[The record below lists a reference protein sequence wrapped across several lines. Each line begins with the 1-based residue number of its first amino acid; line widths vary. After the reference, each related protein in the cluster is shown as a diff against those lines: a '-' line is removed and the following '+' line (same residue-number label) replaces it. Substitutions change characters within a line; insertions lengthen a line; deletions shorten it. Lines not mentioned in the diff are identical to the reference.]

1 MSCNRG
7 IEMLCNIFDS
17 HAHFDDEAFSKDRDE
32 LLSELFNNTVCNVIN
47 VGADMK
53 SSEESIKLANKYSQ
67 IYASVGAHPHC
78 VSDLPENYIEIFSIL
93 AKNKKVVAIGEM
105 GLDYHYDTTPKD
117 MQKKYFEE
125 QLILAQNLDL
135 PAIIHTRE
143 ATEDTLKILTK
154 YKVKGTVHCFSE
166 SVETL
171 KEVLKIGM
179 YISLGGAVTFK
190 NARKSLEVAYEVPIE
205 RLLLETDAPYMTPVP
220 FRGKRCDSSMIKY
233 TAEKIAEIKGMS
245 VEFLLEQTR
254 TNAENLFL
262 LKRDV

>member
-1 MSCNRG
+1 M
-7 IEMLCNIFDS
+7 
-17 HAHFDDEAFSKDRDE
+17 
-32 LLSELFNNTVCNVIN
+32 CNVIN
-47 VGADMK
+47 VGADVK

-78 VSDLPENYIEIFSIL
+78 VSDLPENYIEIFSDL
-93 AKNKKVVAIGEM
+93 AKNEKVVAIGEI

-135 PAIIHTRE
+135 PVIIHTRE
-143 ATEDTLKILTK
+143 ATEDTLKVLKK
-154 YKVKGTVHCFSE
+154 YKVKGTIHCFSE

-171 KEVLKIGM
+171 KEVLKMGM

-190 NARKSLEVAYEVPIE
+190 NARKLLEVAYEVPIE

-233 TAEKIAEIKGMS
+233 TAEKIAEIKGIS

-254 TNAENLFL
+254 TNAESLFL
-262 LKRDV
+262 SNF

>member
-17 HAHFDDEAFSKDRDE
+17 HAHYDDEAFSQDRDE
-32 LLSELFNNTVCNVIN
+32 LLEELFSSTVCNVIN

-78 VSDLPENYIEIFSIL
+78 VSGLPENYIEIFSTL
-93 AKNKKVVAIGEM
+93 AKNEKVVAIGEI
-105 GLDYHYDTTPKD
+105 GIDYHYDTTPKD

-135 PAIIHTRE
+135 PVIIHTRE
-143 ATEDTLKILTK
+143 ATEDTLKILKK

-171 KEVLKIGM
+171 KEVLKMGM

-190 NARKSLEVAYEVPIE
+190 NARKSLEVAYEVPIG

-233 TAEKIAEIKGMS
+233 TAEKIAEIKGVS

-254 TNAENLFL
+254 TNAESLFF
-262 LKRDV
+262 K

>member
-17 HAHFDDEAFSKDRDE
+17 HAHYDDEAFSKDRDE

-125 QLILAQNLDL
+125 QLTLAQNLDL

-171 KEVLKIGM
+171 KEVLKMGM

-190 NARKSLEVAYEVPIE
+190 NARKSLEVADEVPIE

>member
-1 MSCNRG
+1 
-7 IEMLCNIFDS
+7 MLCNIFDS
-17 HAHFDDEAFSKDRDE
+17 HAHYDDEAFSQDRDE
-32 LLSELFNNTVCNVIN
+32 LLEELFSNTVCNVIN

-78 VSDLPENYIEIFSIL
+78 VSGLPENYIEIFSTL
-93 AKNKKVVAIGEM
+93 AKNEKVVAIGEI
-105 GLDYHYDTTPKD
+105 GIDYHYDTTPKD
-117 MQKKYFEE
+117 MQKRYFEE
-125 QLILAQNLDL
+125 QLVLAQNLDL
-135 PAIIHTRE
+135 PVIIHTRE
-143 ATEDTLKILTK
+143 ATEDTLKILKK

-171 KEVLKIGM
+171 KEVLKMGM

-190 NARKSLEVAYEVPIE
+190 NARKLLEVAYEVPIE

-233 TAEKIAEIKGMS
+233 TAEKIAEIKGIS
-245 VEFLLEQTR
+245 VEFLLEQAR
-254 TNAENLFL
+254 TNAESLFL
-262 LKRDV
+262 SKF

>member
-17 HAHFDDEAFSKDRDE
+17 HAHYDDEAFSQDRDE
-32 LLSELFNNTVCNVIN
+32 LLNELFSSTVCNVIN

-67 IYASVGAHPHC
+67 IYASVGTHPHC
-78 VSDLPENYIEIFSIL
+78 VSDLPENYIEIFSTL
-93 AKNKKVVAIGEM
+93 AKNEKVVAIGEI

-135 PAIIHTRE
+135 PVIIHTRE
-143 ATEDTLKILTK
+143 ATEDTLKILKK
-154 YKVKGTVHCFSE
+154 YKVNGTVHCFSE

-171 KEVLKIGM
+171 KEVLKMGM
-179 YISLGGAVTFK
+179 YISLGGVVTFK

-245 VEFLLEQTR
+245 VEFLLEQAR
-254 TNAENLFL
+254 TNAESLFL
-262 LKRDV
+262 SNF

>member
-1 MSCNRG
+1 
-7 IEMLCNIFDS
+7 MLCNIFDS
-17 HAHFDDEAFSKDRDE
+17 HAHYDDEAFSKDRDE

-117 MQKKYFEE
+117 MQKKYFEG

>member
-1 MSCNRG
+1 
-7 IEMLCNIFDS
+7 MLCNIFDS
-17 HAHFDDEAFSKDRDE
+17 HAHYDDEAFSKDRDE

-125 QLILAQNLDL
+125 QLTLAQNLDL

-171 KEVLKIGM
+171 KEVLKMGM

-190 NARKSLEVAYEVPIE
+190 NARKSLEVADEVPIE

>member
-17 HAHFDDEAFSKDRDE
+17 HAHYDDEAFSQDRDE
-32 LLSELFNNTVCNVIN
+32 LLNELFSSTVCNVIN
-47 VGADMK
+47 VGADVK

-78 VSDLPENYIEIFSIL
+78 VSDLPENYIEIFSDL
-93 AKNKKVVAIGEM
+93 AKNEKVVAIGEI

-117 MQKKYFEE
+117 MQKKYFEK

-135 PAIIHTRE
+135 PVIIHTRE
-143 ATEDTLKILTK
+143 ATEDTLKVLKK
-154 YKVKGTVHCFSE
+154 YKVKGTIHCFSE
-166 SVETL
+166 SIETL
-171 KEVLKIGM
+171 KEVLKMGM

-190 NARKSLEVAYEVPIE
+190 NARKLLEVAYEVPIE

-233 TAEKIAEIKGMS
+233 TAEKIAEIKGIS
-245 VEFLLEQTR
+245 VEFLLEQAR
-254 TNAENLFL
+254 TNAESLFL
-262 LKRDV
+262 SNF

>member
-17 HAHFDDEAFSKDRDE
+17 HAHYDDEAFSKDRDE

>member
-1 MSCNRG
+1 
-7 IEMLCNIFDS
+7 MLCNIFDS
-17 HAHFDDEAFSKDRDE
+17 HAHYDDEAFSKDRDE

-125 QLILAQNLDL
+125 QLTLAQNLDL

>member
-7 IEMLCNIFDS
+7 TEMLCNIFDS
-17 HAHFDDEAFSKDRDE
+17 HAHYDDEAFSQDRDE
-32 LLSELFNNTVCNVIN
+32 LLEELFSNTVCNVIN

-78 VSDLPENYIEIFSIL
+78 VSGLPENYIEIFSTL
-93 AKNKKVVAIGEM
+93 AKNEKVVAIGEI
-105 GLDYHYDTTPKD
+105 GIDYHYDTTPKD
-117 MQKKYFEE
+117 MQKRYFEE
-125 QLILAQNLDL
+125 QLVLAQNLDL
-135 PAIIHTRE
+135 PVIIHTRE
-143 ATEDTLKILTK
+143 ATEDTLKILKK

-171 KEVLKIGM
+171 KEVLKMGM

-190 NARKSLEVAYEVPIE
+190 NARKLLEVAYEVPIE

-233 TAEKIAEIKGMS
+233 TAEKIAEIKGIS
-245 VEFLLEQTR
+245 VEFLLEQAR
-254 TNAENLFL
+254 TNAESLFL
-262 LKRDV
+262 SKF